1 MDVIHIKIPEG
12 RGSRSHTTYRNMEDA
27 FKNKKSIIQ
36 IKNND
41 NLCRS
46 RVIITAIEHY
56 KMHKAQPRKENQYQ
70 LCKDANT
77 GRSKAV
83 KMASTLEAKKL
94 HALQHRRFFMM
105 GMRRK
110 RVLDQIYQKRRKMMI
125 IFYQTER
132 HMKLK
137 N

>member
-1 MDVIHIKIPEG
+1 
-12 RGSRSHTTYRNMEDA
+12 MEDA

-94 HALQHRRFFMM
+94 HALQHRRFFYD
-105 GMRRK
+105 GDEEEKSIGSDLSEEEEDDELILSNRETHEIK
-110 RVLDQIYQKRRKMMI
+110 
-125 IFYQTER
+125 
-132 HMKLK
+132 KLI